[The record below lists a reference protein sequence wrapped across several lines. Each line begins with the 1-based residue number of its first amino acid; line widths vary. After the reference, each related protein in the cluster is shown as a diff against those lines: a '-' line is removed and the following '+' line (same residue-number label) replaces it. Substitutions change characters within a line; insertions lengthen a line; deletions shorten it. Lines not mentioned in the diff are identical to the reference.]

1 MVDNTNENE
10 WITVSYNKKKSN
22 NTKNELNKKPRIKKM
37 NNDFDKTKVNLW
49 YDDNSWQHNVL
60 INNYKY
66 EDEVDV
72 LSKFNLFE
80 LTEEY
85 SKAKTN
91 YDKNGIVRKLTKVLN
106 DEKWKE
112 EAPYVILKV
121 KLEDN
126 IVPEEKAEEKTEVLE
141 EKTEAL
147 EEKTEVNKQHIFP
160 KARVFDSSISFADMI
175 KKN

>member
-1 MVDNTNENE
+1 MVDNENENENE
-10 WITVSYNKKKSN
+10 WVTVSYNKKKIN
-22 NTKNELNKKPRIKKM
+22 NTNNELNKKSKIKKM

-66 EDEVDV
+66 ENDVDV

-85 SKAKTN
+85 NKAKTN

-112 EAPYVILKV
+112 EAPYVILK
-121 KLEDN
+121 N
-126 IVPEEKAEEKTEVLE
+126 IIVPEKAEEMVE
-141 EKTEAL
+141 EKE
-147 EEKTEVNKQHIFP
+147 EEKKEEKVINQSVFS
-160 KARVFDSSISFADMI
+160 KARVFDSNISFADMI

>member
-1 MVDNTNENE
+1 MVNNINENE
-10 WITVSYNKKKSN
+10 WTTVSSNKKKSN
-22 NTKNELNKKPRIKKM
+22 NTNNQLNKKPRIQKM

-49 YDDNSWQHNVL
+49 YDNNSWQHNVL

-66 EDEVDV
+66 EDDVDV
-72 LSKFNLFE
+72 LSKFNLVE

-106 DEKWKE
+106 DERWKE

-121 KLEDN
+121 NPN
-126 IVPEEKAEEKTEVLE
+126 IILE
-141 EKTEAL
+141 EEITTDILYPAL
-147 EEKTEVNKQHIFP
+147 EEEEKVNNQYV
-160 KARVFDSSISFADMI
+160 KASIVDSSISFADMI

>member
-1 MVDNTNENE
+1 MVNNINENE
-10 WITVSYNKKKSN
+10 WTTVSSNKKKSN
-22 NTKNELNKKPRIKKM
+22 KSNNTNNQLNKKPRIQKM

-49 YDDNSWQHNVL
+49 YDNNSWQHNVL

-66 EDEVDV
+66 EDDVDV

-106 DEKWKE
+106 DE
-112 EAPYVILKV
+112 
-121 KLEDN
+121 
-126 IVPEEKAEEKTEVLE
+126 
-141 EKTEAL
+141 
-147 EEKTEVNKQHIFP
+147 
-160 KARVFDSSISFADMI
+160 
-175 KKN
+175 